1 MMMTMVGRR
10 GTERGRVLWPLPK
23 NRKELTSKKAFLKTQ
38 INRSLI
44 KNSLISYCFCRQSVS
59 WTVVLVLA
67 LLLVFSLLVVIAGC
81 DDVSKAK
88 QNFIRRRNEEK
99 KIKYIK
105 RGTSTKVDERLT
117 KQRFVVSPT
126 GGLPDQPK
134 E

>member
-1 MMMTMVGRR
+1 MMMMTMVGRR
-10 GTERGRVLWPLPK
+10 ETERGRVLWPLPK

-59 WTVVLVLA
+59 WTVV

-126 GGLPDQPK
+126 GGLSDQPK

>member
-1 MMMTMVGRR
+1 MMMMTMVGRR

-59 WTVVLVLA
+59 WTVVLVL
-67 LLLVFSLLVVIAGC
+67 LLVFSLLVVIAGC

-88 QNFIRRRNEEK
+88 QNFIKRRNEEK